1 MAERRYVLSQKNTIL
16 DVQLGFNTPL
26 NPKVPEHLPF
36 FFHYAIL
43 LHHRV
48 MAYYYKI
55 KDNVFENGVDSG
67 AFDC

>member
-26 NPKVPEHLPF
+26 NPKVPELLPF
-36 FFHYAIL
+36 FFTMRYYYI
-43 LHHRV
+43 RV